1 MRIQPTTLY
10 TFSELTD
17 DAKERARDWYRGCI
31 ESDEL
36 ADHDDWQAIADILGV
51 TFRTRNV
58 RLMNGSTRGEP
69 CIRWSGFASQGDGAS
84 FEGSYAYAKG
94 ASRLIREHAPL
105 DKRLHEIADDLQNA
119 QRRCFY
125 RLEAKVT
132 QGAGSNFYSHSG
144 TMHVEVFDRED
155 NYRDIGDSEEGVR
168 EALRS
173 FADWIYAQLEAQND
187 YLNSEEAVDESIL
200 ANACEFTEDGSI
212 A

>member
-1 MRIQPTTLY
+1 MRIQPVTLY
-10 TFSELTD
+10 TFEELED
-17 DAKERARDWYRGCI
+17 AAKERARDWYRGCI

-36 ADHDDWQAIADILGV
+36 TDYDDWQAVADILGV
-51 TFRTRNV
+51 TFKTRSV
-58 RLMNGSTRGEP
+58 RLMGGTTRSDP
-69 CIRWSGFASQGDGAS
+69 VIHWSGFASQGDGAS

-94 ASRLIREHAPL
+94 ATRRIREHAPL
-105 DKRLHEIADDLQNA
+105 DKRLHRIADDLQRA

-125 RLEAKVT
+125 RLEARVT
-132 QGAGSNFYSHSG
+132 AGAGSNFYSHSG

-155 NYRDIGDSEEGVR
+155 NYRDIGDSEDGVR

-187 YLNSEEAVDESIL
+187 YLNSDEAVDESIL
-200 ANACEFTEDGSI
+200 ANDYEFTEDGAI